1 MIALEG
7 VRLAY
12 PGFVLGPVDLV
23 VDGRII
29 GVVGPNGAGKTT
41 LLSIVAGVYER
52 HDGNVIFDA
61 PAAPLSALERR
72 RRAAA
77 GGLSDAWFGELGLR
91 AHFRLFADACPGWD
105 QLLAEELA
113 ERLRVP
119 LDKPMKRLSTGTRAK
134 AALAV
139 AFARRP
145 QVAIFDEPWS
155 ALDPL
160 ARVEFSEELL
170 RAAHHPSAP
179 ATIFVS
185 SHDLDLVDSVADRL
199 LVLDE
204 GRCRFFGLKNDARA
218 RAGLPETATNV
229 QLYREMMRP

>member
-1 MIALEG
+1 MIALES

-12 PGFVLGPVDLV
+12 PDFVLGPIDLV
-23 VDGRII
+23 VDGRVV

-41 LLSIVAGVYER
+41 LLSIIAGVYER
-52 HDGNVIFDA
+52 HEGNVIFGA
-61 PAAPLSALERR
+61 PAPPPTALERR
-72 RRAAA
+72 RRSAA

-91 AHFRLFADACPGWD
+91 AHCRLFASACPSWD
-105 QLLAEELA
+105 QALAEELA

-119 LDKPMKRLSTGTRAK
+119 LGKPMKRLSTGTRAK
-134 AALAV
+134 AALVV

-145 QVAIFDEPWS
+145 EVAIFDEPWS

-160 ARVEFSEELL
+160 ARVEFSDELL
-170 RAAHHPSAP
+170 RAANHPSAP

-199 LVLDE
+199 LMIDN
-204 GRCRFFGLKNDARA
+204 GQCRFFGLKAAARA
-218 RAGLPETATNV
+218 KAGLPETATNV
-229 QLYREMMRP
+229 QLYREILRA